1 MPIPLRVVLVED
13 NPADAEMIIR
23 ELRRADYDPSWVRV
37 ETEPEFLAALSAETD
52 IILSDY
58 ELPKFS
64 GLTALNIYNECGYSI
79 PFILVSGTIG
89 EDLAVT
95 VIKLGAYDYV
105 LKDRITRLGPS
116 VANALAEYRMRRE
129 RRKSQEGLTLFRS
142 LIDQSSDT
150 LEIIDPAT
158 GRYLDV
164 NGKGP
169 AELGCTRAEYLSL
182 HIYDVDTAVRKA
194 DWPLLVS
201 RLREVGFVSGEGCH
215 RRKDGSTFPTEFSAK
230 LVKLDREYVVTVSR
244 DVTMRKRSDEA
255 LRASEER
262 FRELAE
268 TIHEVFWMMDA
279 RRHTMLYVSPGYERI
294 WGRKIEGLY
303 ADPATWLASIHPD
316 DRERVGKA
324 ALAIEAT
331 GSYEEEFRILRP
343 DGSERWIRD
352 RAFPVKDSAG
362 HVMRIVGVAEDI
374 TKSRELQEHFLRAQ
388 RMEAIGTLA
397 GGIAHD
403 LNNILSPVLMAPL
416 LLKDSVS
423 SEHDLQLL
431 DLIEQGARRGSNILK
446 QLLTFSRG
454 TGGERI
460 SVQMRHLLKEMVS
473 LVRETFPRNITAK
486 IQVES
491 DLKPVNGDPTQLHQV
506 VMNLCVNARDAM
518 PDGGQL
524 AISAKNEVLGAADVA
539 EHAPAKPG
547 EYVVISVKDTGT
559 GIAPEIMGRVF
570 EPFFTTKPPSK
581 GTGLGLS
588 TVLGIVRSHG
598 GFVTVSSSASVGT
611 TFRIFLPAAATGSKE
626 SMPPDAHAL
635 PRGHGELILVVDD
648 EESILISM
656 RTLLE
661 RHGYAVLT
669 ESEGSDAFATFTENR
684 GLVRLVLTDVMMPGM
699 GGLNLIR
706 ALRAYDPK
714 LKIIASSGLTDQ
726 ANHDNLKAAGVD
738 AIIDKPC
745 APQVV
750 LETLRR
756 LVGAS
761 L

>member
-1 MPIPLRVVLVED
+1 MPTALRVLLVED
-13 NPADAEMIIR
+13 NPADAEMVVR
-23 ELRRADYDPSWVRV
+23 ELTRAGFDPSWVRV
-37 ETEPEFLAALSAETD
+37 DSETEFTAALGPETD
-52 IILSDY
+52 IVLSDY
-58 ELPKFS
+58 AMPQFS
-64 GLTALNIYNECGYSI
+64 GLRALNIFNERGYAI

-95 VIKLGAYDYV
+95 VMKMGAYDYV
-105 LKDRITRLGPS
+105 LKEKMARLGPS
-116 VANALAEYRMRRE
+116 VTNALAEFRVKRE

-150 LEIIDPAT
+150 LEIIDPLT
-158 GRYLDV
+158 GKYLDV

-169 AELGCTRAEYLSL
+169 AELGCTRTEYLAL
-182 HIYDVDTAVRKA
+182 HVFEVDTSVRKT

-201 RLREVGFVSGEGCH
+201 KLREVGFVSGEGRH
-215 RRKDGSTFPTEFSAK
+215 RRKDGSTFPTEFNAK
-230 LVKLDREYVVTVSR
+230 LVKLDKEYVVTVSR

-279 RRHTMLYVSPGYERI
+279 KQRTMLYVSPGYERI
-294 WGRKIEGLY
+294 WGRKIDGLY
-303 ADPATWLASIHPD
+303 ADPASWLDAVHKD
-316 DRERVGKA
+316 DRERVGRS
-324 ALAIEAT
+324 ALMIDSS
-331 GSYEEEFRILRP
+331 GSYEEEFRIIRP
-343 DGSERWIRD
+343 DGTERWIRD
-352 RAFPVKDSAG
+352 RAFPVKDPQG

-416 LLKDSVS
+416 LLKDSVQ

-460 SVQMRHLLKEMVS
+460 SVQLRHLLKEMVS
-473 LVRETFPRNITAK
+473 LIRETFPRNIVAK
-486 IQVES
+486 IHVES
-491 DLKPVNGDPTQLHQV
+491 DLKPVTGDPTQLHQV
-506 VMNLCVNARDAM
+506 IMNLCVNARDAM
-518 PDGGQL
+518 PEGGQL
-524 AISAKNEVLGAADVA
+524 SLTARNEVLGAEEVA
-539 EHAPAKPG
+539 EHSPAKPG
-547 EYVVISVKDTGT
+547 EFVVVSVKDSGS

-598 GFVTVSSSASVGT
+598 GFVTVASPPGAGT
-611 TFRIFLPAAATGSKE
+611 TFRIFLPASPAETPAGPTA
-626 SMPPDAHAL
+626 DADAL

-656 RTLLE
+656 RSLLE
-661 RHGYAVLT
+661 RHGYSVLT
-669 ESEGSDAFATFTENR
+669 ESEGSEAFATYTENR
-684 GLVRLVLTDVMMPGM
+684 GVVRVVLTDVMMPGM
-699 GGLNLIR
+699 GGVNLVR
-706 ALRAYDPK
+706 ALKAFEPK

-726 ANHDNLKAAGVD
+726 LTHDNLKAAGVD
-738 AIIDKPC
+738 AIVDKPC
-745 APQVV
+745 APQAILEALKRV
-750 LETLRR
+750 LLQ
-756 LVGAS
+756 GH
-761 L
+761 